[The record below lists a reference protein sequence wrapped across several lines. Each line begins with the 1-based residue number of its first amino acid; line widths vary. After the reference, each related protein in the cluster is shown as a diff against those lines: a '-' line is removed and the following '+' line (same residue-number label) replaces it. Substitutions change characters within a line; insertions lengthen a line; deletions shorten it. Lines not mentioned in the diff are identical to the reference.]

1 MQFRASD
8 FSMRIVCGS
17 NECSVQGMKIL
28 VTDDVSMSGLQPL
41 RDAGFEVEK
50 KTGLSAEKLREEVAA
65 SEGLIVRSETK
76 VTSELLDAAR
86 KLRVVGRAGVGVDNI
101 DVPAA
106 TSRGIVVMNAPDG
119 NTITTAEHTIA
130 LLVALARRVPQA
142 NTSLKSGKW
151 ERKNF
156 VGTELQGKTLGIIG
170 LGRIGRVVASRARA
184 LGMNIVAY
192 DPFISTEQ
200 TRDLEIENATF
211 DDVLSRADFLT
222 IHTPLTSETRHIL
235 GADAF
240 AKMKKGARIINC
252 ARGGLIDEKAL
263 YEAVKAGKIA
273 GAALDVFEQEP
284 PPADHP
290 LLKLEEVIATPHLG
304 ASTMEAQE
312 GVALTVAE
320 QMRDYLLTGALRGAV
335 NIPALG
341 VKELAVLQP
350 YLSLAESL
358 GRFQAQMA
366 NGAVREVR
374 LEFAG
379 ELVDRDAA
387 PLTRA
392 FLAGLLRDISDRVN
406 VVNAFLIAEERG
418 ITVTTSYIRS
428 ADASPAIRT
437 RIAGSTGEETI
448 SGTVFG
454 IFGGGREGRI
464 TEINNFRIEAIP
476 RGYMLVIHNRDV
488 PGVIGRVGTILG
500 ERGINISAFHLGR
513 RERGGEAMAV
523 IELDAATTD
532 ETRQE
537 LLASEGILSVQQV
550 GLH

>member
-222 IHTPLTSETRHIL
+222 IHTPLTSETRRIL

-263 YEAVKAGKIA
+263 YEAVTTGRIG

-284 PPADHP
+284 PPADYP

>member
-1 MQFRASD
+1 
-8 FSMRIVCGS
+8 
-17 NECSVQGMKIL
+17 MKIL

-41 RDAGFEVEK
+41 SDAGLVVEK
-50 KTGLSAEKLREEVAA
+50 KTGLTRMELQESLCDY
-65 SEGLIVRSETK
+65 EGLIVRSETR
-76 VTSELLDAAR
+76 VTADLIESA
-86 KLRVVGRAGVGVDNI
+86 KILRVIGRAGVGVDNI
-101 DVPAA
+101 DVSAA
-106 TSRGIVVMNAPDG
+106 TARGIVVMNAPDG

-142 NTSLKSGKW
+142 NSSLKSGKW

-192 DPFISTEQ
+192 DPFVSLEQ
-200 TRDLEIENATF
+200 TRDLEIESASF
-211 DDVLSRADFLT
+211 DEVLARADFLT
-222 IHTPLTSETRHIL
+222 IHTPLTSETRHII
-235 GADAF
+235 GTDAF
-240 AKMKKGARIINC
+240 QKMKQGARIINC
-252 ARGGLIDEKAL
+252 ARGGLIDEQAL
-263 YEAVKAGKIA
+263 YEAITSGKIG
-273 GAALDVFEQEP
+273 GAALDVFEEEP

-312 GVALTVAE
+312 GVAVTVAE

-341 VKELAVLQP
+341 IKELAVLEP
-350 YLSLAESL
+350 YLSLAQSL
-358 GRFQAQMA
+358 GRFQAQLA
-366 NGAVREVR
+366 NGPVREAR

-387 PLTRA
+387 PVTRA
-392 FLAGLLRDISDRVN
+392 FLAGLLRDVSDRVN

-418 ITVTTSYIRS
+418 ITVTTSYIRGS
-428 ADASPAIRT
+428 DGSPAIRT
-437 RIAGSTGEETI
+437 RITGPAGEETI

-476 RGYMLVIHNRDV
+476 RGYMLVMHNRDV

-523 IELDAATTD
+523 IELDAPASD

-537 LLASEGILSVQQV
+537 LLASEGIISVQQV
-550 GLH
+550 KLH

>member
-1 MQFRASD
+1 
-8 FSMRIVCGS
+8 MRIVCGS
-17 NECSVQGMKIL
+17 NKCSGQGMKIL

-41 RDAGFEVEK
+41 RDAGFAVEK
-50 KTGLSAEKLREEVAA
+50 KTGLSPEKLRQEIAD

-76 VTSELLDAAR
+76 VTSELLDAAH

-222 IHTPLTSETRHIL
+222 IHTPLTSETRRII

-252 ARGGLIDEKAL
+252 ARGGLIDEEAL
-263 YEAVKAGKIA
+263 YEAVTTGRIG

-284 PPADHP
+284 PPADYP

-406 VVNAFLIAEERG
+406 IVNAFLIAEERG